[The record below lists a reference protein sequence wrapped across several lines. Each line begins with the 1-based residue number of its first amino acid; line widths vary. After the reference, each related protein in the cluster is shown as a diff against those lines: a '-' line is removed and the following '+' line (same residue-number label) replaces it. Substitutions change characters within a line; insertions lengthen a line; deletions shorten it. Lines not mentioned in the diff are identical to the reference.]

1 MRGPAGPAT
10 ALRRP
15 LLGSD
20 CQLDVRSTLDA
31 DACAD
36 ACADAAGAFEADDGR
51 DGRLLA
57 PAASAVLPGAVLL
70 ELLRRSTLDAADVRR
85 ALDACAGADGAFE
98 VDDVR
103 GGASSRVLGLAPR
116 PLFCPP
122 AVLLELRGR
131 SAPDAADVR
140 RALDACAGA
149 DGAFEVDDV
158 RDGRVLAC
166 ARSAFLLS
174 SAGFGDFE
182 PAARHHGPAA
192 ARRAPLAAQRRR
204 LELAK
209 CTPMALDE
217 ALQGFGIAG
226 FDVAFVVLGERRGA
240 QTEGLS
246 GRFDVDFEAA
256 PYGSRPASKRGANA
270 APPALQLA
278 ASHVYEIQVRIST
291 ADEIFETQEV
301 AMEAAYGRAADN
313 SSLRRPMMRRLLLV
327 ASLALASARAP
338 WARRTTTTTASPAA
352 PPSGAAFVA
361 SLKAGELRAAA
372 RIAAPA
378 YAAWW
383 THLLEDAPEHVF
395 IETVLI
401 CFLAYLFLCGRRA
414 AKAPKLSRREV
425 DELVDD
431 WEPEPLVPALSG
443 AASEIVG
450 RWKVVESADDRGFVT
465 LRGKRRSST
474 GLASLFSGSEAAP
487 TKLLNCASFDFLGM
501 SGARE
506 LEVEVAAFLGVER
519 AIAFSDS
526 ASCCT
531 STVAAF
537 AKRGDLLVV
546 DDGVCEP
553 LRTGC
558 VLSRATVLPYKH
570 NDAGDLERVLAAVAA
585 DDAAKGRAPGTQRRF
600 VVCEAVSRDVGDVAP
615 LDELLRLKDAY
626 GYRLI
631 LDESL
636 SVGVLGSTGRGI
648 KELFDVADPKAV
660 EITTVDMSPA
670 FGSLGGLCVGT
681 EEVIDHQRLSGA
693 GYCFSAAAPPSTAPR
708 ARGARA
714 HPKLTL
720 VSDDANDVP
729 FALLKLSRPREPGA
743 DLRALED
750 LVNALIDRG
759 FCCCVSK
766 YDESVYGRATK
777 NTALPAMRPKPLA
790 LKVAVTSKHEPATVD
805 ALVAAIVDAAGPR
818 GPAMPA

>member
-1 MRGPAGPAT
+1 MQPTPR
-10 ALRRP
+10 
-15 LLGSD
+15 
-20 CQLDVRSTLDA
+20 
-31 DACAD
+31 
-36 ACADAAGAFEADDGR
+36 R
-51 DGRLLA
+51 DGRGGRLS

-103 GGASSRVLGLAPR
+103 DGRVLACAPASR
-116 PLFCPP
+116 GPLFCPP

-166 ARSAFLLS
+166 APVRVPTFLSRS
-174 SAGFGDFE
+174 FGDFMGRQ
-182 PAARHHGPAA
+182 PAITGRRP

-278 ASHVYEIQVRIST
+278 ASRVYEIQVRIST
-291 ADEIFETQEV
+291 ADEIVETQEV

-313 SSLRRPMMRRLLLV
+313 FSVIFPRCKSSAGATR
-327 ASLALASARAP
+327 
-338 WARRTTTTTASPAA
+338 TASPTSSPAPAADDA
-352 PPSGAAFVA
+352 PPAARRVARARFGAGALGA
-361 SLKAGELRAAA
+361 PDDDDDRAGELRAAA

-401 CFLAYLFLCGRRA
+401 CFLAYLFLCGRLA

-465 LRGKRRSST
+465 PRGKRRSST

-506 LEVEVAAFLGVER
+506 VRDAAAAALTKYGCGSCGPRGFYGSIDRLGELLHVDGR
-519 AIAFSDS
+519 G
-526 ASCCT
+526 
-531 STVAAF
+531 V
-537 AKRGDLLVV
+537 RGDLLVV

-693 GYCFSAAAPPSTAPR
+693 GYCFSAAAPPFYSAAGLAALALVAKDPPF
-708 ARGARA
+708 ARLRENAWRLKTKLVLVFAAAKA

-729 FALLKLSRPREPGA
+729 FALLKLSRPRDPGA

-750 LVNALIDRG
+750 LVDALIDRG

-790 LKVAVTSKHEPATVD
+790 LKVAVTAKHEPATVD
-805 ALVAAIVDAAGPR
+805 ALVAAIVDAAGP
-818 GPAMPA
+818 